1 MKNNQVFL
9 LCVNILNILTIKI
22 LLTSIYIYIYNFLF
36 KSDIIIRGEHIYT
49 IYYICDQLFNIIQ
62 NITRNIIQITL

>member
-1 MKNNQVFL
+1 MCEYIEYIDYQ
-9 LCVNILNILTIKI
+9 NIINVH
-22 LLTSIYIYIYNFLF
+22 IYIYIYNFLF